1 MIADLHGGFNTASME
16 QPPVD
21 VNFKALLDFLPRME
35 VRRALL
41 ILHAEPF

>member
-1 MIADLHGGFNTASME
+1 MIADLHGGFNTASMV